1 MKDIVFSGH
10 QPNFFPYMGFFYKM
24 VKSDIFVLD
33 DDVQFS
39 SDGFQNFN
47 YIKVGR
53 NRHKVTVPVTFDF
66 GNLINEVKIC
76 YARDWESKLIRTLE
90 MNYSK
95 APFFDDGMELVT
107 RHLGMHYEVLSDL
120 NIAVIRDLAKRF
132 GIKTRIFIAS
142 RDLPTKLKNNAR
154 NVWQCLQ
161 VGADTYYS
169 GEGGKAYND
178 EKMFHDHGI
187 RVLYSDYKPVV
198 YRQQKW
204 NFIENLSV
212 IDYVFNCGYH
222 LPEVF
227 MK

>member
-1 MKDIVFSGH
+1 
-10 QPNFFPYMGFFYKM
+10 
-24 VKSDIFVLD
+24 
-33 DDVQFS
+33 
-39 SDGFQNFN
+39 
-47 YIKVGR
+47 
-53 NRHKVTVPVTFDF
+53 
-66 GNLINEVKIC
+66 
-76 YARDWESKLIRTLE
+76 
-90 MNYSK
+90 
-95 APFFDDGMELVT
+95 
-107 RHLGMHYEVLSDL
+107 MHYEVLSDL